1 MLICSFLDIFSHSNR
16 LAPWRGD
23 CLTAKALVWFPS
35 QPQTPCTS
43 LARTY
48 FPSQC
53 CNTLLHALAIHV
65 EHPLVGQGRGG
76 SLHWETSLGWAL
88 AWCHPLP
95 AMNFT
100 MPQGLGLERDIWS
113 VWVFFTD
120 TEKARKADH
129 LLAKSLVLPSSPS
142 NVLTYT
148 LTCKCWR
155 HQVETELSSSTFMVN
170 LCTRRPSPCSLS
182 HHPKLWHGHVCC
194 SEGEQPFTLPPA
206 SKQDRWQSCG
216 RAWMSQ
222 HWGKD
227 RSVPRKPSF
236 SPVHLLGCASAWL
249 WSRQR
254 SLVGEQCWWG
264 HFQLWLWA
272 MWLWEMPSQ
281 LPKPAGEGKG
291 AAMSLAGR
299 RQVQEGEVSNA
310 AWGGQPCRKD
320 LCIQGMPRQTWAN
333 TTLWLGMS
341 RNWELGYIRKSGLQ
355 LKLCLLQAGTEL
367 EWCPVVGPLL
377 KRDVEE
383 PEGVRWQACQ
393 GTQVVWE
400 AAEGVG
406 WFALAK
412 RSQWVLHQQ
421 PAILE
426 RVAAERMKASSS
438 QDCHT
443 ASRAATAMNCL
454 GQPAHRGAGA
464 HPGSLAHCYIK
475 PWL

>member
-1 MLICSFLDIFSHSNR
+1 MLPPPSYELHH
-16 LAPWRGD
+16 APGVRAG
-23 CLTAKALVWFPS
+23 
-35 QPQTPCTS
+35 
-43 LARTY
+43 
-48 FPSQC
+48 
-53 CNTLLHALAIHV
+53 
-65 EHPLVGQGRGG
+65 
-76 SLHWETSLGWAL
+76 
-88 AWCHPLP
+88 
-95 AMNFT
+95 
-100 MPQGLGLERDIWS
+100 ERYLIS
-113 VWVFFTD
+113 CFFFTD

-142 NVLTYT
+142 NILTYT

-170 LCTRRPSPCSLS
+170 ICTRRPSPCSLS

-216 RAWMSQ
+216 RPWMSQ
-222 HWGKD
+222 HRGKD
-227 RSVPRKPSF
+227 RSVPRKSCF

-299 RQVQEGEVSNA
+299 RQVQEGEVPNA
-310 AWGGQPCRKD
+310 ARGGQPCRKD

-333 TTLWLGMS
+333 TALWLGMS
-341 RNWELGYIRKSGLQ
+341 QNWELGYIRKSGLQ

-383 PEGVRWQACQ
+383 LEGVQRQASK
-393 GTQVVWE
+393 GTQWCEKQLREWAGLLWQRGASGCSTSSLPSSRGRLQRGWKPAPLRTATLPAEQQQPRTAWDSLPTGLQVPILGASHTATSSLGFSGSVLLSRGTQAAWNQNSIDWE
-400 AAEGVG
+400 ARNSRAGSSHT
-406 WFALAK
+406 ACC
-412 RSQWVLHQQ
+412 R
-421 PAILE
+421 
-426 RVAAERMKASSS
+426 AER
-438 QDCHT
+438 C
-443 ASRAATAMNCL
+443 
-454 GQPAHRGAGA
+454 AG
-464 HPGSLAHCYIK
+464 L
-475 PWL
+475 L